1 MKKLLPLFLIA
12 LAGLAVA
19 ADAPRP
25 DQLEFTA
32 LFRELVET
40 DTSHSVGNC
49 TLAAE
54 RMTAHLRAAG
64 FTDAELHPFGVPE
77 FPKERGVVAVLQG
90 SGHAKPVLLLAH
102 LDVVEARREDW
113 TRDPFKLVEEG
124 GYFYGRGAFD
134 DKGMAAVWVDTLM
147 RLKRAGKPPKRT
159 VKLALT
165 CGEEGGAVFNGAD
178 YLARHEPALI
188 AADFA
193 LNEFA
198 WGVLDDAGKRVAME
212 VQIGEKTSQ
221 DYRLEVTNPG
231 GHSSRP
237 VKNNAIYTLSAGLTR
252 LSAFDF
258 PVRLND
264 TTRAYFTRMAAIS
277 GGATGQAMQTI
288 VAHPEDAAAAARLS
302 AEPRYNALLHTTCV
316 ATTLEA
322 GHATNALPQRAR
334 ANINCRLFPGDTV
347 QAVRAQLV
355 AAVANADIGVSVVEP
370 SDPVVPAPPL
380 RADVMRAIE
389 AVTKQFYP
397 GVPVVPVMQAAATD
411 AAYIAPAGIP
421 SYGISGMFID
431 PDQSNVH
438 GLNERIRVQ
447 SLYDGRDFLY
457 ALVKRFA
464 DEAR

>member
-1 MKKLLPLFLIA
+1 MKSWLGLL
-12 LAGLAVA
+12 LAGMTGVA
-19 ADAPRP
+19 TAAGSPRP
-25 DQLEFTA
+25 DPLEFRA
-32 LFRELVET
+32 LFQELIET
-40 DTSHSVGNC
+40 DTSHSAGNC
-49 TLAAE
+49 TLASE

-90 SGHAKPVLLLAH
+90 SGHGRPVLLLAH

-113 TRDPFKLVEEG
+113 TRDPFTLVEED

-134 DKGMAAVWVDTLM
+134 DKGMAAVWVDTMM
-147 RLKRAGKPPKRT
+147 RLKRSGKPPRRT
-159 VKLALT
+159 VKMALT

-178 YLARHEPALI
+178 YLARHQPDLI
-188 AADFA
+188 DADFA

-198 WGVLDDAGKRVAME
+198 WGVLDESGRRIAME

-237 VKNNAIYTLSAGLTR
+237 VRNNAIYTLSTGLTR
-252 LSAFDF
+252 LSSFDF

-264 TTRAYFTRMAAIS
+264 TTRAYFTRMAAII
-277 GGATGQAMQTI
+277 GGEEGRAMQEI
-288 VAHPEDAAAAARLS
+288 VAHPDDAAAAARLS
-302 AEPRYNALLHTTCV
+302 TEPRYNALLHTTCV
-316 ATTLEA
+316 ATMLQA

-334 ANINCRLFPGDTV
+334 ANVNCRLFPGDTV
-347 QAVRAQLV
+347 SAVREQLV
-355 AAVANADIGVSVVEP
+355 RAVGNADITVSVVEP

-380 RADVMRAIE
+380 RADVMQAIE
-389 AVTKQFYP
+389 AVTRQLYP

-411 AAYIAPAGIP
+411 AAYIAAAGIP
-421 SYGISGMFID
+421 SYGVSGMFID

-438 GLNERIRVQ
+438 GLNERVRVQ

-457 ALVKRFA
+457 TLVKRFV
-464 DEAR
+464 D

>member
-1 MKKLLPLFLIA
+1 MKALAPLFLA
-12 LAGLAVA
+12 TLAGVA
-19 ADAPRP
+19 AAAPRP

-32 LFRELVET
+32 LFRELIET
-40 DTSHSVGNC
+40 NTSHSAGNC

-54 RMTAHLRAAG
+54 RMTGHLKSAG
-64 FTDAELHPFGVPE
+64 FNDAELHPFGVPE
-77 FPKERGVVAVLQG
+77 YPKERGVVAVLQG

-113 TRDPFKLVEEG
+113 TRDPFTLVEEG

-159 VKLALT
+159 VKMALT

-198 WGVLDDAGKRVAME
+198 WGVLDESGRRVAME

-237 VKNNAIYTLSAGLTR
+237 VKNNAIYALSGGLTR
-252 LSAFDF
+252 LSAYDF

-264 TTRAYFTRMAAIS
+264 TTRAYFTRMAGIT
-277 GGATGQAMQTI
+277 GGATGQAMQAI
-288 VAHPEDAAAAARLS
+288 VAHPDDAAAAAQLS
-302 AEPRYNALLHTTCV
+302 AEPRYNALLRTTCV
-316 ATTLEA
+316 ATMLEA

-334 ANINCRLFPGDTV
+334 ANVNCRLFPGDTV
-347 QAVRAQLV
+347 QAVREQLV
-355 AAVANADIGVSVVEP
+355 GAVANADISVSVVEP

-380 RADVMRAIE
+380 RADVMQAIE
-389 AVTKQFYP
+389 AVTRQFYP

-421 SYGISGMFID
+421 SYGVSGMFID

-438 GLNERIRVQ
+438 GRNERIRAQ
-447 SLYDGRDFLY
+447 SLYDGRDFLF

-464 DEAR
+464 D